1 MKKLFA
7 LVLCSCVALSLLPL
21 GAKRAEAIPAFK
33 TEFDAMYVKKDSQ
46 DPKEKSLA
54 EAVDK
59 VKCNVCH
66 VGKSKKDKNEYGKEL
81 GKLLG
86 KADLKAK
93 AKIQDALKQVGKI
106 KSKPGD
112 DASPTYEDLIK
123 DGKLPSPESP

>member
-7 LVLCSCVALSLLPL
+7 LVLCSCVALCLLLPGVKL
-21 GAKRAEAIPAFK
+21 ADARPPFK

-66 VGKSKKDKNEYGKEL
+66 VGKVKKDKNEYGKEL

-86 KADLKAK
+86 KADLKNK
-93 AKIQDALKQVGKI
+93 PKIQDALKQVGKI
-106 KSKPGD
+106 KSKAGD
-112 DASPTYEDLIK
+112 DTSPTYEDLIK
-123 DGKLPSPESP
+123 DGKLPCP